1 MKSTKP
7 TSHENG
13 EAEHQHNKQDFRSLT
28 SRKKSAHRICRQNL
42 FHNVT
47 YSSSNFPDFWKAFES
62 ENFKRCIS
70 SLASSV

>member
-13 EAEHQHNKQDFRSLT
+13 EAEQQHYKQNCRSLK

-47 YSSSNFPDFWKAFES
+47 YSSSNFPDF
-62 ENFKRCIS
+62 
-70 SLASSV
+70 